1 MTNCPHCH
9 KPVKPIRSP
18 ADHRRFFALMR
29 ATFHHWPEAHE
40 FQPSDETHLR
50 KWLLIKAGFKDVT
63 LIPVEFAED
72 QPAMLKLVSLTV
84 EAAITAADGYAFIR
98 PHGCSIAVFK
108 AKSIKWD
115 TLDQRGF
122 HDVRTKVEEV
132 IEAET
137 GLKPDEILQATE
149 DAA

>member
-1 MTNCPHCH
+1 
-9 KPVKPIRSP
+9 
-18 ADHRRFFALMR
+18 MR

-40 FQPSDETHLR
+40 FQPADETHLR
-50 KWLLIKAGFKDVT
+50 KWLLIKAGFKEVV

-98 PHGCSIAVFK
+98 PHGAAIAVFK
-108 AKSIKWD
+108 AKSIKFD

-137 GLKPDEILQATE
+137 GMKPDDILQATE
-149 DAA
+149 EAA